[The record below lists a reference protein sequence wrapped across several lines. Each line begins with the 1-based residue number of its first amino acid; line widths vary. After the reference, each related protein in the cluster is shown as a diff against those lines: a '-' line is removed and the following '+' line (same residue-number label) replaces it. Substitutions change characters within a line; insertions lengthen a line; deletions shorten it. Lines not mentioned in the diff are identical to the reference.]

1 MTPIK
6 IQLHKQSRTLE
17 LGYTVGES
25 FTLSAELLRVHSPS
39 AEVKGH
45 GPGQEILQFGK
56 ADVAINSVAAAGNY
70 ALQIYF
76 DDGHDSGIYTWNYL
90 YELCIEQDKF
100 WQLYINKLSAAGKY
114 REPNVS
120 AIKFIQ
126 P

>member
-6 IQLHKQSRTLE
+6 IQLHKKSRTLE
-17 LGYTVGES
+17 LGYAAGES

-45 GPGQEILQFGK
+45 GPGQEVLQFGK
-56 ADVAINSVAAAGNY
+56 SDVAINSVAAAGNY

-100 WQLYINKLSAAGKY
+100 WQLYINRLSAAGKA